1 MISKMKDYASK
12 GNFREALI
20 IGQNLSAR
28 NSGDPE
34 VFKAYTS
41 VLESV
46 MNAEGTSD
54 GKMRYFQ
61 QLSSALAAFSE
72 SVVMDDA
79 MVRFV
84 MSQEDRLGKLFD
96 GIQQL
101 RKQEEREFVKKKI
114 MANDDILAK
123 LPGAME
129 SLRKAADR
137 ASFDAVLQQ
146 VQQYD
151 AAIDKSYLTDR
162 QKDVYDSATRQCSK
176 IVNVKLRAFQ
186 RAADIEYNEQALAAY
201 ERVFRY
207 FKDGKV
213 PDDHKAVISGLFGFD
228 PGRLFNETLT
238 YYNHVYAYVLNKLDD
253 EGKFRLT
260 KAAILSEIRR

>member
-1 MISKMKDYASK
+1 MISKMKDFAAR
-12 GNFREALI
+12 GQFREALI
-20 IGQNLSAR
+20 IGQNLFAR
-28 NSGDPE
+28 NSSDLE
-34 VFKAYTS
+34 TFKAHFS

-46 MNAEGTSD
+46 MDAEGSSD

-61 QLSSALAAFSE
+61 QLSSVLATFSE
-72 SVVMDDA
+72 SVDMDA
-79 MVRFV
+79 SMVRFV

-101 RKQEEREFVKKKI
+101 RKQEEREFVKKKVV
-114 MANDDILAK
+114 ANDEILAK

-129 SLRKAADR
+129 SLKKAADKT
-137 ASFDAVLQQ
+137 SYDAVLQQ

-162 QKDVYDSATRQCSK
+162 QKDIYDSVTRQCSK
-176 IVNVKLRAFQ
+176 IVDVKLRAFQ
-186 RAADIEYNEQALAAY
+186 RTADITYNEQALAAY

-213 PDDHKAVISGLFGFD
+213 SDDHKDVLQ
-228 PGRLFNETLT
+228 PCVRL
-238 YYNHVYAYVLNKLDD
+238 
-253 EGKFRLT
+253 R
-260 KAAILSEIRR
+260 SEQARR

>member
-1 MISKMKDYASK
+1 MISKMKAYAAK

-20 IGQNLSAR
+20 IGQNLFAR
-28 NSGDPE
+28 NSGDTE
-34 VFKAYTS
+34 TFKAYVS
-41 VLESV
+41 ILESV
-46 MNAEGTSD
+46 MDAEGTSD

-61 QLSSALAAFSE
+61 QLSSTLTAFSE
-72 SVVMDDA
+72 SVDMDDA

-84 MSQEDRLGKLFD
+84 MSQEDRLGNLFD

-101 RKQEEREFVKKKI
+101 QKQEEREFVKKKI
-114 MANDDILAK
+114 VANDDVLAK

-129 SLRKAADR
+129 SLKKAADR
-137 ASFDAVLQQ
+137 MSFDAVLQQ

-151 AAIDKSYLTDR
+151 TAIDKSYLTDR
-162 QKDVYDSATRQCSK
+162 QKDVYDSVTRQCLK
-176 IVNVKLRAFQ
+176 IVDLKLHAFQ
-186 RAADIEYNEQALAAY
+186 RVADVAYNEQALVAY

-213 PDDHKAVISGLFGFD
+213 SDDHKAIISGLFEFD

-238 YYNHVYAYVLNKLDD
+238 YYNHVYAYILSKLDD
-253 EGKFRLT
+253 DGKLRLT
-260 KAAILSEIRR
+260 KAAIRSEIRR